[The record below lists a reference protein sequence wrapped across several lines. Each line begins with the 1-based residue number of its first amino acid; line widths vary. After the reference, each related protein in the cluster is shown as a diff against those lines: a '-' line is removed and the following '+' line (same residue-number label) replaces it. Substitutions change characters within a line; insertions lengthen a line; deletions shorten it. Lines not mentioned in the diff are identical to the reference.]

1 MADRAD
7 TTGTDFNAI
16 RISIASPEQILSW
29 SHGEVT
35 KPETINYR
43 TLRPEKDGLF
53 CERLFGPTKDWE
65 CFCGKYKRIRY
76 RGVVCDRCGVEVT
89 RAKVRRER
97 MGHIRLA
104 APVAHIWFSK
114 TNPSRLGLLL
124 DLSPRNL
131 ERVLYFAQHIVVS
144 VDDEARRET
153 VEAEQLKHELEVERR
168 RANAAD
174 ELGELNRLILSYTGG
189 VEPETKDPATEFA
202 PEGGDPVA
210 ELLEIQRQIDA
221 INNQLSTEESELNA
235 QLKVTLDELN
245 DLQKMKLLAE
255 SRYRELKDR
264 YPGVFEAGMG
274 AEAILAIL
282 RSVDLEALRDQL
294 INDMQSTSGQRRQKA
309 IKRLRVVEA
318 FRQSGNR
325 SDGSQGD
332 GTRVEDM
339 ILTVMPVL
347 PPELRPMVQLD
358 GGRFATSDLN
368 DLYRRVIN
376 RNNRLK
382 RLMTLGAPEIII
394 RNEKRM
400 LQEAVDALIDN
411 GRRGRPIQG
420 SHNHKLKSLSDLL
433 RGKQGRFRQNL
444 LGKRVDYSGRSVI
457 VVGPELKMNECG
469 LPRRMALE
477 LFKPFVMHRLVM
489 LGIAPN
495 IKNAKRMVERA
506 RGEVW
511 DILEDVIKN
520 RPVLLNR
527 APTLHRLG
535 IQAFMPVLIDGHAI
549 QIHPLV
555 CSAFNADFDGDQMAV
570 HVPLSRMAV
579 LEAQEA
585 MLSTHNMLSP
595 ASGDPLVA
603 PTLDMVMGCYYLTA
617 MKAEKFKRVFD
628 DARGE
633 VTASDGS
640 EDWAERLARRSVDKT
655 ETKGIGRRFGDISE
669 VRDAFDAGE
678 IDLHAQ
684 IYVNEIRGVA
694 KSNRFYATTLGR
706 LEFNSILPDEFVFNE
721 NLSEPDRIQNKLIDR
736 SALNQLTS
744 KLYQLLGNDKT
755 AEVLDNI
762 KNLGFQYATTSGI
775 TIAINDIQ
783 VSAEKENVMLATEE
797 TVDQYKYEYEVGL
810 ISEEERHAKIVDAWN
825 EASFRTAELV
835 GDDLSSYGGIG
846 IMAQSGTKGNISQ
859 INQMAGM
866 RGLVR
871 RAGSTDVI
879 ELPVKS
885 NFREGLTA
893 LEYFLS
899 THGAR
904 KGLTD
909 TALNT
914 ASSGYLTRRLIDVA
928 QEVIVQGEDCGTLD
942 GWAPQRPAPHSNISL
957 QYRVSGRLAAS
968 TLAHPETGEIL
979 INRNETIT
987 LEKADQLVV
996 AGITEI
1002 PVRSPL
1008 TCENSR
1014 GVCRM
1019 CYGDLAATDQ
1029 PVLEGQAVG
1038 IIAAQSIGEPGTQL
1052 TMRVF
1057 HTGGVRRRNSELDEA
1072 VLARARELQAV
1083 PVEIREQLA
1092 QFRRDMPLVGKVWED
1107 KEELSLNVS
1116 SDRQTIATRM
1126 TEALGYLEQT
1136 NEARNQRGQIN
1147 WIRDDLSRLGE
1158 VNSLSQARD
1167 LISQIRRDVDILN
1180 AGIDSQLGPSGQRRD
1195 QRRDTMNRL
1204 REMAG
1209 ELPGQLEFILENV
1222 RQTPS
1227 ADLEEA
1233 ATRVR
1238 EYATSVIPELQKVID
1253 EITRMID
1260 EIPGADARLQ
1270 GRLLLVIERI
1280 LDELRRSSEA
1290 EELAEAVS
1298 RVVEA
1303 DSTDED
1309 RFRVAYELNRILG
1322 SSNRHS
1328 YDLQREADVIR
1339 QDVEAQNL
1347 DITGGLPQ
1355 VEEIFEARVP
1365 KNAAILSDIDGE
1377 VELETDEEN
1386 NVLRVVFRE
1395 EVREDYPLP
1404 DGARILVEDGD
1415 IVEAGDTLAEVPV
1428 VEQYAL
1434 PDGAEVLVDHG
1445 EEVTE
1450 GMVLATVP
1458 EADGSGEAG
1467 PVPTAL
1473 AAGRVELS
1481 ETGLAVISDGGA
1493 VEATVG
1499 GRIELSEDYITV
1511 IWEDAEI
1518 REHVIP
1524 TSSYLMVRD
1533 GDKINAGDPLTSG
1546 PLNPHDILRIR
1557 GKEALQSFIV
1567 DQVQAVYQSQGVT
1580 IHDKHIEIIL
1590 RQMLRRVQ
1598 VTEPGDTELI
1608 PGEVVDKFAFQEQV
1622 AKVLAEGGEPA
1633 TAEQVLLGVTRA
1645 SLRTDSFLSAASFQ
1659 ETTRVLTEAA
1669 VKGQQDQLLG
1679 LKENVIIG
1687 RLIPAQVEIPGM
1699 EELLKPQPAL
1709 DMGAMAPGGW
1719 LRGPAVSESDD
1730 SDEIDVLGL
1739 EDDFDRLAQA
1749 ARGYATEG
1757 DDDDDM
1763 EDFFDDEDEDEVAST
1778 ESAAAIADGVT
1789 EEPQE

>member
-1 MADRAD
+1 MVRMADRME
-7 TTGTDFNAI
+7 TTATDFNAI
-16 RISIASPEQILSW
+16 RISIASPEQILGW

-131 ERVLYFAQHIVVS
+131 ERVLYFAQHIVIS
-144 VDDEARRET
+144 VDEGARREAI
-153 VEAEQLKHELEVERR
+153 EAEQLRNELEVERR
-168 RANAAD
+168 RNNAND
-174 ELGELNRLILSYTGG
+174 ELEELNRILLSLTGG
-189 VEPETKDPATEFA
+189 REPETSNPAVEFA
-202 PEGGDPVA
+202 PEGGEPVA
-210 ELLEIQRQIDA
+210 ELLEVQRQIDA
-221 INNQLSTEESELNA
+221 INNQLATDVAELA
-235 QLKVTLDELN
+235 AALKVTLDELN
-245 DLQKMKLLAE
+245 DLQKMRLLAE

-264 YPGVFEAGMG
+264 YPGVFDAGMG

-282 RSVDLEALRDQL
+282 RAVNLEALRDQL

-318 FRQSGNR
+318 FRQSSHR
-325 SDGSQGD
+325 SDGGHGE

-603 PTLDMVMGCYYLTA
+603 PTLDMVMGCYYLTDVDTP
-617 MKAEKFKRVFD
+617 EKRPDV
-628 DARGE
+628 
-633 VTASDGS
+633 
-640 EDWAERLARRSVDKT
+640 
-655 ETKGIGRRFGDISE
+655 KGAWRRFTDISE
-669 VRDAFDAGE
+669 ARDAYDAEE
-678 IDLHAQ
+678 IDLRAS
-684 IYVNEIRGVA
+684 IYVRRIRGGE
-694 KSNRFYATTLGR
+694 NRGGYYQTTLGR
-706 LEFNSILPDEFVFNE
+706 LEFNAILPDKFVFDE
-721 NLSEPDRIQNKLIDR
+721 NLPEAVRIQNKLIDR
-736 SALNQLTS
+736 KALTDLTS
-744 KLYQLLGNDKT
+744 ELYRTLSNDET
-755 AEVLDNI
+755 ADVLDSI
-762 KNLGFQYATTSGI
+762 KDLGFQYATSSGI

-783 VSAEKENVMLATEE
+783 VSSEKESVMAKTEE
-797 TVDQYKYEYEVGL
+797 RVDQYKYEYEVGL

-825 EASFRTAELV
+825 EASFETAGLV
-835 GDDLSSYGGIG
+835 GNDLDDYGGIG
-846 IMAQSGTKGNISQ
+846 IMAKSGTKGNISQ

-928 QEVIVQGEDCGTLD
+928 QEVIILGEDCGTLD
-942 GWAPQRPAPHSNISL
+942 GWAPQRPAPHSNINL
-957 QYRVSGRLAAS
+957 QYRVSGRLAAA

-979 INRNETIT
+979 VSRNENIT
-987 LEKADQLVV
+987 AEKADQLVE

-1008 TCENSR
+1008 TCEAPR

-1019 CYGDLAATDQ
+1019 CYGDLAATRQ

-1057 HTGGVRRRNSELDEA
+1057 HTGGVRRRNSDLDEA

-1092 QFRRDMPLVGKVWED
+1092 QFRRNIPSVGKIWEE

-1126 TEALGYLEQT
+1126 TESLGYLEQT

-1158 VNSLSQARD
+1158 VRSLSQARE
-1167 LISQIRRDVDILN
+1167 LVSQIQRDVSVLN
-1180 AGIDSQLGPSGQRRD
+1180 SSLDSQLGPAGQRRD

-1204 REMAG
+1204 RAMSN
-1209 ELPGQLEFILENV
+1209 ELPDQIDKILESV
-1222 RQTPS
+1222 AQTP
-1227 ADLEEA
+1227 A
-1233 ATRVR
+1233 AELQDAVSRLR
-1238 EYATSVIPELQKVID
+1238 GDATLVIPELQKVVD
-1253 EITRMID
+1253 EIRRVID

-1270 GRLLLVIERI
+1270 GRLLLAVERI
-1280 LDELRRSSEA
+1280 LDDLRRSGEST
-1290 EELAEAVS
+1290 ELQEAVH
-1298 RVVEA
+1298 RVVAATTTE
-1303 DSTDED
+1303 ED
-1309 RFRVAYELNRILG
+1309 RFRVAFELNRILG

-1365 KNAAILSDIDGE
+1365 KSAAILSDIDGE
-1377 VELETDEEN
+1377 VELENDEEN

-1395 EVREDYPLP
+1395 EVREEYSLP
-1404 DGARILVEDGD
+1404 EGAQILVSDGD
-1415 IVEAGDTLAEVPV
+1415 LVDVGHILAEVPH
-1428 VEQYAL
+1428 VEQFSL
-1434 PDGAEVLVDHG
+1434 PEGAEVLVDDG

-1450 GMVLATVP
+1450 GMVLASLP
-1458 EADGSGEAG
+1458 EGAGEESAL
-1467 PVPTAL
+1467 VPTATVS
-1473 AAGRVELS
+1473 GRVELV
-1481 ETGLAVISDGGA
+1481 GKDLAVVSQGA
-1493 VEATVG
+1493 SVEATVS
-1499 GRIELSEDYITV
+1499 GRVELADGYVTV
-1511 IWEDAEI
+1511 IWDDTET

-1524 TSSYLMVRD
+1524 ASAYLMVRD
-1533 GDKINAGDPLTSG
+1533 GDKINAGEPLTSG

-1557 GKEALQSFIV
+1557 GKEALQSYIV

-1608 PGEVVDKFAFQEQV
+1608 PGEVADKFTFQEQV

-1669 VKGQQDQLLG
+1669 VKGQQDYLLG

-1699 EELLKPQPAL
+1699 EELLRPQPVL
-1709 DMGAMAPGGW
+1709 DMSAIAPGNW
-1719 LRGPAVSESDD
+1719 LRGPAVEEDVAAD
-1730 SDEIDVLGL
+1730 TPVIDL
-1739 EDDFDRLAQA
+1739 EDGFERLAQA
-1749 ARGYATEG
+1749 ARSYATDAEG
-1757 DDDDDM
+1757 EELEDDDFEEEEEEEEISAEEETPVVGLADD
-1763 EDFFDDEDEDEVAST
+1763 VQT
-1778 ESAAAIADGVT
+1778 
-1789 EEPQE
+1789 PQE